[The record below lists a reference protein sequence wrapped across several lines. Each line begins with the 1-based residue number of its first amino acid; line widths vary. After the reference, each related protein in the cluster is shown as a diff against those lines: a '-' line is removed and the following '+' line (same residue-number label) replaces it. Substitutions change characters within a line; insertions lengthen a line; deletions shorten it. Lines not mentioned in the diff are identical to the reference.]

1 MDEDTY
7 AWDLVLPDGRVI
19 GKTRSV
25 YKNIEEW
32 FDDEKA
38 TRTGSKKE
46 KNGSRKKR
54 DTAKVERT
62 N

>member
-1 MDEDTY
+1 VVEDTY

-38 TRTGSKKE
+38 TRTGSTDDFSA
-46 KNGSRKKR
+46 NASSYSAGIR
-54 DTAKVERT
+54 
-62 N
+62 